1 VNLVTV
7 VAQEHLQSQDGVSI
21 VIGDDDAKRSLCR
34 RRAELSVWRLLSVVA
49 DHGYRVCA
57 ETGGG

>member
-1 VNLVTV
+1 